1 MTDGISDADAIVAS
15 QVTPERFALVFDRHY
30 PAIQGYL
37 RRRIERSSA
46 DDLAAETFIVAFRRR
61 KDYEPSQTGARPWL
75 FGIAV
80 NLLRRHR
87 RHERR
92 QLRAYARTAVDPLL
106 SGTADAA
113 HGVDDAAIGPH
124 LARALA
130 SLASRDREVLSCT
143 PARTSRMARSP
154 RRLGSRRAP
163 CARACSGLGA
173 ESENFSATRGQVKG
187 RTPVSSSS
195 SQRAHDERDRVD
207 QTVQGQSLSD

>member
-1 MTDGISDADAIVAS
+1 MTDGISDAEAIVAS
-15 QVTPERFALVFDRHY
+15 QATPERFALIFDRHY

-61 KDYEPSQTGARPWL
+61 KDYEPSQADARPWL

-106 SGTADAA
+106 SGTAGAA
-113 HGVDDAAIGPH
+113 HGVDDPEIGPH

-130 SLASRDREVLSCT
+130 SLASRDREVLFLYACADLSYEEIAVALGIPT
-143 PARTSRMARSP
+143 GTVRSRLFRAR
-154 RRLGSRRAP
+154 RRIREL
-163 CARACSGLGA
+163 
-173 ESENFSATRGQVKG
+173 
-187 RTPVSSSS
+187 
-195 SQRAHDERDRVD
+195 
-207 QTVQGQSLSD
+207 LSDEVASEGERTRQQLVQPRGAR